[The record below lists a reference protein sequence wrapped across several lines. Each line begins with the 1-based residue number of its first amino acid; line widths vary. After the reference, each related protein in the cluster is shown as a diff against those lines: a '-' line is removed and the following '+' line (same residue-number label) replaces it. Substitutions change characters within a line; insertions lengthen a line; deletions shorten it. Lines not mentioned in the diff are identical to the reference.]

1 MLLCWVLSALGHRFV
16 LEQPAG
22 GMWRHLPF
30 WRFYCKY
37 IAVVFRQAVWM
48 RQYGSKSLKR
58 TFLWSNCPE
67 VKLLDRGP
75 ITKAARLLQTQLAV
89 SLSADLD
96 TLE

>member
-1 MLLCWVLSALGHRFV
+1 
-16 LEQPAG
+16 
-22 GMWRHLPF
+22 
-30 WRFYCKY
+30 
-37 IAVVFRQAVWM
+37 M